1 MDKSR
6 FSFNSLQINA
16 FVLLISLLIMT
27 SCNQRASI
35 SKTTSATEKVS
46 KIVTIQKKS
55 RKQSKKQS
63 PVIAQQTKSSSSTG
77 KTSSIENEAEKDE
90 TLKEIEDVINESK
103 STNQIPTQKEDAKV
117 VVVIPTDL
125 DTTQFNDILISM
137 EDIES
142 EVDTSDF
149 EIK

>member
-1 MDKSR
+1 M
-6 FSFNSLQINA
+6 SLT
-16 FVLLISLLIMT
+16 VLISLFYILFLIFVCIQIVIT
-27 SCNQRASI
+27 INYSGKALAYLLFAI
-35 SKTTSATEKVS
+35 FIPV
-46 KIVTIQKKS
+46 IVTIQKKS
-55 RKQSKKQS
+55 KKQSKKQS

>member
-1 MDKSR
+1 M
-6 FSFNSLQINA
+6 
-16 FVLLISLLIMT
+16 
-27 SCNQRASI
+27 
-35 SKTTSATEKVS
+35 
-46 KIVTIQKKS
+46 
-55 RKQSKKQS
+55 
-63 PVIAQQTKSSSSTG
+63 
-77 KTSSIENEAEKDE
+77 
-90 TLKEIEDVINESK
+90 KEIEDVINESK

>member
-46 KIVTIQKKS
+46 QKKS
-55 RKQSKKQS
+55 KKQSKKQS

-142 EVDTSDF
+142 EVRVTLRSNKHF
-149 EIK
+149 YIY